1 MTTHIKR
8 ITAFALAMVLTLSV
22 ATMQAFAKTPDE
34 TPTAESITMVE
45 TADTA
50 STRAMTYGNVWLD
63 RGGSGSFKVHTDISG
78 KMYFTLK
85 IESND
90 QNCWANL
97 KIKRPDGMYLIG
109 KDISLN
115 PGSPEKKY
123 YILKGI
129 PGDYTIEYNAGT
141 SSGMRIMCWIY

>member
-1 MTTHIKR
+1 MTTHIKK
-8 ITAFALAMVLTLSV
+8 ITAFAMAMVLSLSF
-22 ATMQAFAKTPDE
+22 ATMQAFAKTPE
-34 TPTAESITMVE
+34 GTTTAESTTIVE

-50 STRAMTYGNVWLD
+50 SARAMTYGNVWLNS
-63 RGGSGSFKVHTDISG
+63 GGSGSFKVHTDISG

-97 KIKRPDGMYLIG
+97 KIKRPDGKYLIG

-123 YILKGI
+123 YILSGI